1 MSILGNIRKI
11 EASFWGTIINLM
23 TNSSTFQSIIKKS
36 FELVKDHEFL
46 WLAGLILAWTA
57 AGLTVGY
64 FFGFDGLR

>member
-11 EASFWGTIINLM
+11 EASFWETIINLM
-23 TNSSTFQSIIKKS
+23 TNSSTFQALIKKG
-36 FELVKDHEFL
+36 FEIVKDHEFL